1 MTLYEL
7 STQYRALEEAL
18 GSMDDAEQVQ
28 SALAE
33 LNDLGDSIQDKALGI
48 ARVLK
53 NLGAEV
59 DAIKAEE
66 QRLATRRKTVENNIT
81 RLKTYAVEML
91 DAAGID
97 SAKDDLF
104 SVRVQDSPPSVD
116 VHDPDLVPETYYV
129 SVDPRLDK
137 RSLLDDLKAGKDVPG
152 AALMRSRSLRVR

>member
-18 GSMDDAEQVQ
+18 GTMDDAVQVQ
-28 SALAE
+28 SALDE
-33 LNDLGDSIQDKALGI
+33 LNGLGETIQAKALGI

-81 RLKTYAVEML
+81 RLKEYAVEML

-116 VHDPDLVPETYYV
+116 VHDEAKLPQSYYV
-129 SVDPRLDK
+129 PVAPRLDK
-137 RSLLDDLKAGKDVPG
+137 RSLLDDLKSGKDVPG
-152 AALMRSRSLRVR
+152 AAIMRSRSLRVR